1 MRKAPR
7 ANSFDRNQLT
17 YKYTPLPTANSIRLL
32 HVYPSP
38 SPNDSIYCSL
48 TTVSLSSPP
57 SYQALSYTWGDRSGL
72 AQLLFKDRKGGT
84 TALPVTQNLWRAL
97 QRLRPKY
104 GKPLI
109 IWADAVC
116 INQHDVVERGAQ
128 ISKMRGI
135 YWGAESVCVWVGMG
149 VRKSELG
156 IGIAKDLNSLL
167 SSNYPPNEEEKQRIR
182 RLVRDPGRV
191 DGLKSLVHL
200 FRRQYWWRI
209 WVIQEIALAKKATV
223 YCGAESIPWEEL
235 DQVCSLLQLEVD
247 YLSDLFYTRPSCVR
261 TLTHGGPRGLQLSRY
276 SPNTNAPPL
285 LELLLSHKSKKS
297 TDPRDKVFAL
307 IGISSSR
314 ATFGAIDYEK
324 DVGEVYTHTARHII
338 QSTGKLDVV
347 CVKQR
352 DFSTEGLPSWAPDWS
367 RPPPNSGSLM
377 VGLHHRVPPFN
388 AAGNTSG
395 SFEFLGEDGDSLCA
409 KGMRID
415 VIKTVGMPFRQ
426 KGAPKNIH
434 TALHVLKDWWGLFSS
449 CVLNPGSGSGKAS
462 FCRVI
467 SCGNWMFDE
476 NDPIY
481 EERLRRIFEVSE
493 SLLLGDE
500 AQSSTS
506 LSSSVISLTE
516 EGDEQEEI
524 DVVVDKEG
532 HSVVINASITMNRR
546 RLFISER
553 GIPVVGLAPW
563 DALEGDVLVVLLGCK
578 FPVVLRNVER
588 HWVLVGEAYVDGYM
602 DGEAM
607 YGSREGTFSE
617 EAFEIR

>member
-7 ANSFDRNQLT
+7 ANSFDRNQQA
-17 YKYTPLPTANSIRLL
+17 YKYTSLPTANSIRLL

-48 TTVSLSSPP
+48 ATIYLSSPP
-57 SYQALSYTWGDRSGL
+57 SYQALSYTCGDRFGL

-84 TALPVTQNLWRAL
+84 TALPVTQNLRRAL

-104 GKPLI
+104 GKPLV

-116 INQHDVVERGAQ
+116 INQHDLVERGAQ

-135 YWGAESVCVWVGMG
+135 YWGAESVSVWVGMG

-167 SSNYPPNEEEKQRIR
+167 SSNHPPNEEEKERIR
-182 RLVRDPGRV
+182 ELVRDPGRV
-191 DGLKSLVHL
+191 DGLKILVHL
-200 FRRQYWWRI
+200 FGCQYWWRI

-223 YCGAESIPWEEL
+223 FCGDESIPWEEL
-235 DQVCSLLQLEVD
+235 D
-247 YLSDLFYTRPSCVR
+247 R
-261 TLTHGGPRGLQLSRY
+261 TKLRADTNSWRSSGLQLSRY
-276 SPNTNAPPL
+276 SPNTNASPL

-314 ATFGAIDYEK
+314 TTFGAIDYEK
-324 DVGEVYTHTARHII
+324 DVREVYTHTARHII
-338 QSTGKLDVV
+338 QSTGKLDVI

-367 RPPPNSGSLM
+367 RPPPNSGPLM
-377 VGLHHRVPPFN
+377 VGIHHRVPPFN
-388 AAGNTSG
+388 AAGNTIG
-395 SFEFLGEDGDSLCA
+395 SFEFLGEDGGSLCA

-415 VIKTVGMPFRQ
+415 VIKSVGMPFRQ

-434 TALHVLKDWWGLFSS
+434 TASQVLKDWWGLFSS
-449 CVLNPGSGSGKAS
+449 CVLNPHSRSAKAL
-462 FCRVI
+462 FCRVTY
-467 SCGNWMFDE
+467 CGNWIFDE
-476 NDPIY
+476 NDAIY
-481 EERLRRIFEVSE
+481 EERLRRISEVSE
-493 SLLLGDE
+493 CLLLEDE

-506 LSSSVISLTE
+506 LSGSVSSLTE
-516 EGDEQEEI
+516 EGDEQDIEEI

-532 HSVVINASITMNRR
+532 HSVVINASITMN
-546 RLFISER
+546 
-553 GIPVVGLAPW
+553 
-563 DALEGDVLVVLLGCK
+563 
-578 FPVVLRNVER
+578 
-588 HWVLVGEAYVDGYM
+588 
-602 DGEAM
+602 
-607 YGSREGTFSE
+607 
-617 EAFEIR
+617 